1 MAFPLHGSRDPRV
14 SLSRGHHPP
23 TNDALPAPEGQPR
36 PGGHPHGGGHPRG
49 GSLSGKGPM
58 GLDLDFDKAPFLVI
72 WETTQACDLACKHC
86 RAEAQPDRD
95 PEELTTEEA
104 KQLLRDVRRFGPI
117 IFVFSG
123 GDALKRPDIVELT
136 QYGSELGLRMAITP
150 ATTPLCTRER
160 LEELREAG
168 IARVAVS
175 LDGPNAE
182 VHDEFR
188 QVDGSFQHGLRI
200 LETARELGI
209 STQVNTVVA
218 KHNVNDFTEMA
229 ELLARAGIVF
239 WEVFCLVPMGRARPE
254 DVAGA
259 DAFEKVFHE
268 LYDLAKTVPFDIKV
282 TAAPQYNRVVVQRKV
297 AEHRAR
303 KVEQG
308 IDVLTDGAAYSDVDG
323 IGRARGVN
331 DGDGFLFISHTGDLF
346 PSGFLPV
353 SGGNVRTDDLVDVYR
368 DAPLFKDL
376 RDQGTLKGKCGVCEY
391 LKFCSGSRARA
402 YAVTGDYLESEPFCA
417 HVPTRYQKMVETGE
431 AEPVEEYFKA
441 RGLKEVLPLPVVAN
455 AAMKG

>member
-1 MAFPLHGSRDPRV
+1 
-14 SLSRGHHPP
+14 
-23 TNDALPAPEGQPR
+23 
-36 PGGHPHGGGHPRG
+36 
-49 GSLSGKGPM
+49 M
-58 GLDLDFDKAPFLVI
+58 GMDLDFDKAPFLVI

-86 RAEAQPDRD
+86 RAEAQPDRHPD
-95 PEELTTEEA
+95 ELTTEEA
-104 KQLLRDVRRFGPI
+104 KRMLKDIRRFGPI

-136 QYGSELGLRMAITP
+136 RYGAELGLRMAITP

-160 LEELREAG
+160 LEELRDAG

-175 LDGPNAE
+175 LDGASAE

-188 QVDGSFQHGLRI
+188 QVEGSFQHGLRI

-209 STQVNTVVA
+209 SSQVNTVVA
-218 KHNVNDFTEMA
+218 KHNVNDFSEMA
-229 ELLARAGIVF
+229 RLLTEAGIVF

-259 DAFEKVFHE
+259 DAFEAVFHE
-268 LYDLAKTVPFDIKV
+268 LYDLAKTVPFDIKA

-297 AEHRAR
+297 AERKAR
-303 KVEQG
+303 ESGGPV
-308 IDVLTDGAAYSDVDG
+308 DVLTDGAAYSDVDG

-331 DGDGFLFISHTGDLF
+331 DGDGFLFVSHTGDLF

-353 SGGNVRTDDLVDVYR
+353 AGGNVRDDDLVDVYQNS
-368 DAPLFKDL
+368 PLFTSL
-376 RDQGTLKGKCGVCEY
+376 RDQSLLKGKCGVCEF

-402 YAVTGDYLESEPFCA
+402 FAVTGDYLESEPFCA
-417 HVPTRYQKMVETGE
+417 HVPVRYQRAVERGE
-431 AEPVEEYFKA
+431 AEPVDEYFAA
-441 RGLKEVLPLPVVAN
+441 RGLKEVVPLPVVGN
-455 AAMKG
+455 AGMKG